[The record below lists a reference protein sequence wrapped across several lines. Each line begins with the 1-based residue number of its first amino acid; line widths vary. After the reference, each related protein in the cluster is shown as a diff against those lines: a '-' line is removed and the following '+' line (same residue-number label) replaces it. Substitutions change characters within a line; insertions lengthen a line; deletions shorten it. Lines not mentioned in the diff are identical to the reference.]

1 MATKHILNKSPQLPG
16 LMLLR
21 NHERE
26 SIHGIDAEI
35 QSSKKSRVLFSFRV
49 IPMHDEWCQVTP
61 FCECLV
67 ATR

>member
-1 MATKHILNKSPQLPG
+1 
-16 LMLLR
+16 MLLR

-67 ATR
+67 AIR